1 MEIFLREIRSMDP
14 INCEQAFDSDD
25 FLYQVKWDGV
35 RMLVAV
41 AGEQVSL
48 LNKRGNLRSR
58 QYPELQNLP
67 NLIRASTAVLD
78 GEIVVLR
85 EGKPSF
91 PAVMQ
96 RDNCRNPMKIQHLS
110 KTLAISYMVFDL
122 LYFNGKDLRSAT
134 LVERLSMLAELFED
148 NNQGG
153 LYLVESFKQGT
164 ILFDSVQR
172 AGLEGIVAKRKNSCY
187 RPGKQHDDW
196 FKIKC
201 RRSQNCLVGGYT
213 LRGKQVNALLLGVM
227 RDGSLSFAGKAS
239 NGLDAEQLQILSE
252 TLPRLE
258 VKDSPFL
265 EPTPAGSHYIT
276 PQLAVEVEYL
286 EWTDSLH
293 LRFPVIKYFIKNA
306 GADCSV

>member
-48 LNKRGNLRSR
+48 LNKRGNLRTG

-122 LYFNGKDLRSAT
+122 LYLNGRDLRSAS
-134 LVERLSMLAELFED
+134 LLDRLSQLAEIFD
-148 NNQGG
+148 NQGC
-153 LYLVESFKQGT
+153 LYLVESFSQGT
-164 ILFDSVQR
+164 TLFDSVQR
-172 AGLEGIVAKRKNSCY
+172 AGLEGIVAKRKNSYY

-201 RRSQNCLVGGYT
+201 LRSQACLVGGYT

-227 RDGSLSFAGKAS
+227 RDGSLSFAGKAG
-239 NGLDAEQLQILSE
+239 NGLDTEQLQILSE

-276 PQLAVEVEYL
+276 PQLAVQVEYL

-293 LRFPVIKYFIKNA
+293 LRFPVIKSFMKNA